1 MNQAISFHGII
12 PANLLPFHTDFSIDE
27 PEYRRHLSWLA
38 SVQGVTA
45 ITCNGHAA
53 EVSSLTREERQRAL
67 AIAGEEVG
75 NRTRLVAGIFA
86 EGTLEAATLAK
97 DAKAGG
103 AAAILVFPPTLFM
116 WGAHLRPEMVFRHFA
131 AIAEAVE
138 IPMIVF
144 QYPPAIGIGYSP
156 ETLAKLTEIPY
167 VVGVKDWSNDIV
179 AFERN
184 LRALRAT
191 GRRVAMLSSYSAS
204 LLATFIL
211 GADGTISGMGSV
223 TADLQAA
230 LFDAVQRGD
239 LDNAKRINDHL
250 RPLAD
255 AFYSPPVL
263 DQHNRM
269 KEALVMLGR
278 LKQAV
283 VRPPLQRVGDHERQR
298 IRAALVS
305 SGLLSARGLPCEDAI
320 STLENRDWPMAL
332 RRPGGIDSTPARTC
346 PDKSEETGGP

>member
-1 MNQAISFHGII
+1 MTQNLKFHGII
-12 PANLLPFHTDFSIDE
+12 PANLLPFHADFSIDE
-27 PEYRRHLSWLA
+27 PDYRRHLSWLA
-38 SVQGVTA
+38 GVVGVTA

-75 NRTRLVAGIFA
+75 DRVQLIAGVFA
-86 EGTLEAATLAK
+86 EGTLDAVTLAK

-103 AAAILVFPPTLFM
+103 AAGILIFPPTLFM

-138 IPMIVF
+138 MPIIVF

-156 ETLAKLTEIPY
+156 ETLAKLTDIPH
-167 VVGVKDWSNDIV
+167 VVGVKDWSNDMV

-191 GRRVAMLSSYSAS
+191 GRSIAVLSSYSAS

-223 TADLQAA
+223 AADLQAE
-230 LFDAVQRGD
+230 LFDAVRRGD
-239 LDNAKRINDHL
+239 LDAARRINDRL

-255 AFYSPPVL
+255 VFYSPPFL

-278 LKQAV
+278 LKQAI
-283 VRPPLQRVGDHERQR
+283 VRPPLHRVSDQERQR

-305 SGLLSARGLPCEDAI
+305 SGLLLA
-320 STLENRDWPMAL
+320 
-332 RRPGGIDSTPARTC
+332 
-346 PDKSEETGGP
+346 

>member
-1 MNQAISFHGII
+1 MHQAKSFHGII
-12 PANLLPFHTDFSIDE
+12 PANLLPFRVDFSIDE
-27 PEYRRHLSWLA
+27 PEYRRHIAWLA
-38 SVQGVTA
+38 SVPGVTA

-53 EVSSLTREERQRAL
+53 EVSSLAREERQRAL
-67 AIAGEEVG
+67 AIAGEEIGDRVL
-75 NRTRLVAGIFA
+75 LVAGIFA
-86 EGTLEAATLAK
+86 EGTLEAVTLAK
-97 DAKAGG
+97 DAKVGG
-103 AAAILVFPPTLFM
+103 AAGILVFPPTLFM
-116 WGAHLRPEMVFRHFA
+116 WGANLRPEMVFRHFA
-131 AIAEAVE
+131 AIAEAVD

-156 ETLAKLTEIPY
+156 ETLAKLTEIPHI
-167 VVGVKDWSNDIV
+167 VGVKDWSNDIV

-223 TADLQAA
+223 AADLQAA
-230 LFDAVQRGD
+230 LFDAVQQGD
-239 LDNAKRINDHL
+239 LDAAKRINDRL

-255 AFYSPPVL
+255 AFYCPPFL

-278 LKQAV
+278 LRQAV
-283 VRPPLQRVGDHERQR
+283 VRPPLQPVSDHERQR

-305 SGLLSARGLPCEDAI
+305 SGLL
-320 STLENRDWPMAL
+320 
-332 RRPGGIDSTPARTC
+332 PA
-346 PDKSEETGGP
+346 

>member
-1 MNQAISFHGII
+1 MNQAMSFQGII
-12 PANLLPFHTDFSIDE
+12 PANLLPFRADFSIDE
-27 PEYRRHLSWLA
+27 PEYRRHLCWLA
-38 SVQGVTA
+38 SVPGVTA

-75 NRTRLVAGIFA
+75 NRVRLIAGIFA
-86 EGTLEAATLAK
+86 DGTLEAVTLAR
-97 DAKAGG
+97 DAKVGG
-103 AAAILVFPPTLFM
+103 AAGILVFPPTLFM

-156 ETLAKLTEIPY
+156 ETLAKLTEIPHI
-167 VVGVKDWSNDIV
+167 VGVKDWSNDIV

-191 GRRVAMLSSYSAS
+191 GRRIAMLSSYSAS

-223 TADLQAA
+223 TADLQAR
-230 LFDAVQRGD
+230 LFDAVKRAD
-239 LDNAKRINDHL
+239 LDEAKRINDRL

-255 AFYSPPVL
+255 AFYCAPFL

-278 LKQAV
+278 LRQAV
-283 VRPPLQRVGDHERQR
+283 VRPPLQPVSDHERQR
-298 IRAALVS
+298 IRAALVG
-305 SGLLSARGLPCEDAI
+305 SGMLPA
-320 STLENRDWPMAL
+320 
-332 RRPGGIDSTPARTC
+332 
-346 PDKSEETGGP
+346 

>member
-1 MNQAISFHGII
+1 MTQNVKFHGII
-12 PANLLPFHTDFSIDE
+12 PANLLPFQADFSIDE

-38 SVQGVTA
+38 GVAGVTA

-75 NRTRLVAGIFA
+75 DRVQLIAGVFA
-86 EGTLEAATLAK
+86 EGTLEAVTLAK

-103 AAAILVFPPTLFM
+103 AAGILIFPPTLFR
-116 WGAHLRPEMVFRHFA
+116 WGAQLRPEMVFHHFES
-131 AIAEAVE
+131 IAEAVE
-138 IPMIVF
+138 MPIVVF
-144 QYPPAIGIGYSP
+144 QYPPALGIGYSP
-156 ETLAKLTEIPY
+156 ETLARLTDIPH
-167 VVGVKDWSNDIV
+167 VVGVKDWSNDMV

-191 GRRVAMLSSYSAS
+191 GRSIAMLSSYSAS

-223 TADLQAA
+223 AADLQAE
-230 LFDAVQRGD
+230 LFDAVRRGD
-239 LDNAKRINDHL
+239 LDAARRINDRL

-255 AFYSPPVL
+255 VFYSPPFL

-283 VRPPLQRVGDHERQR
+283 VRPPLHRVSDHERQR

-305 SGLLSARGLPCEDAI
+305 SGLLLA
-320 STLENRDWPMAL
+320 
-332 RRPGGIDSTPARTC
+332 
-346 PDKSEETGGP
+346 

>member
-1 MNQAISFHGII
+1 MAQNLKFHGII

-27 PEYRRHLSWLA
+27 LEYRRHLSWLA
-38 SVQGVTA
+38 GVAGVTA

-75 NRTRLVAGIFA
+75 NRVQLIAGVFA
-86 EGTLEAATLAK
+86 EGTLEAVTLAK

-103 AAAILVFPPTLFM
+103 AAGILIFPPTLFM
-116 WGAHLRPEMVFRHFA
+116 WGAQLRPEMVFRHFA

-138 IPMIVF
+138 LPIIAF
-144 QYPPAIGIGYSP
+144 QYPPALGIGYSP
-156 ETLAKLTEIPY
+156 ETLAKLADIPH
-167 VVGVKDWSNDIV
+167 VVGVKDWSNDMV

-191 GRRVAMLSSYSAS
+191 GRSIAMLSSYSSS

-223 TADLQAA
+223 AADLQAE
-230 LFDAVQRGD
+230 LFDAVRRGD
-239 LDNAKRINDHL
+239 LDAARRINDRL

-255 AFYSPPVL
+255 VFYSQPFL

-278 LKQAV
+278 
-283 VRPPLQRVGDHERQR
+283 
-298 IRAALVS
+298 
-305 SGLLSARGLPCEDAI
+305 
-320 STLENRDWPMAL
+320 
-332 RRPGGIDSTPARTC
+332 
-346 PDKSEETGGP
+346 